1 MKKEQKPEV
10 KFQENDIDY
19 LLLDSEYELNLDS
32 IINNLE
38 SYMVDNSG
46 KGKSEEEKD
55 VLYKSSQDMWKE
67 YRNSLT
73 EAKFNLH
80 LNRSQYKLFSDIL
93 VTKLEYDADTVF
105 VAIEISSALSKM
117 KEHKFTNF

>member
-10 KFQENDIDY
+10 KFNEKGNDY

-32 IINNLE
+32 VINNLE
-38 SYMVDNSG
+38 SYMSDNSG

-55 VLYKSSQDMWKE
+55 DLYKTSQEMWKE
-67 YRNSLT
+67 YRDVLT

-80 LNRSQYKLFSDIL
+80 LNK
-93 VTKLEYDADTVF
+93 
-105 VAIEISSALSKM
+105 
-117 KEHKFTNF
+117 